1 MPDLFA
7 ALDPE
12 PQPSP
17 GRGDAHRLRPKVLV
31 GQGQLLRP
39 EAPLERGR
47 LASMILCGQPDS
59 AQEAGSRTQ

>member
-7 ALDPE
+7 GLDPE

-17 GRGDAHRLRPKVLV
+17 GRSDAHRLRPKVLV

-39 EAPLERGR
+39 ETPLERGR
-47 LASMILCGQPDS
+47 LASMILWG
-59 AQEAGSRTQ
+59 